1 MVQLLDAAHPAAIT
15 GATPLTEP
23 ATRMRLSLELRLV
36 AEDLAGRVDRDELSL
51 DEELRL
57 AEALDAAVEA
67 VLPQILNA
75 LDEALTPRMEALP
88 LRARLTLARA
98 RGRHELGFE

>member
-1 MVQLLDAAHPAAIT
+1 MVQLLHAAYPAAVT
-15 GATPLTEP
+15 GATPLTVP
-23 ATRMRLSLELRLV
+23 ATRTRLSLELRLA

-67 VLPQILNA
+67 VLPQILEA

-88 LRARLTLARA
+88 LRARLILARA
-98 RGRHELGFE
+98 RGRRELGFE